1 VQLTIFSA
9 LPEFDLAI
17 RCAMALVFLT
27 AAIGKF
33 RHWTELRGVIDNFRL
48 LPRWSVPTAAA
59 ILPAFEAAVGMMLLF
74 SSNAHWPPS
83 AHWAEILA
91 MALLM
96 LFAVAMGINLAR
108 GRREIDCGCFQASL
122 KQRISGWLVAR
133 NGLYVT
139 LLAVAYYSPPDI
151 PEPAMVLNG
160 VLAGIGFFIAVQ
172 CLELLKSLR
181 PSWAVS
187 RRGAI

>member
-9 LPEFDLAI
+9 LPEFDVAI
-17 RCAMALVFLT
+17 RSAMALVFLS

-48 LPRWSVPTAAA
+48 LHAWSVPTAAA
-59 ILPAFEAAVGMMLLF
+59 ILPPFEAAVGVTLPLP
-74 SSNAHWPPS
+74 SS
-83 AHWAEILA
+83 AHWAELSA

-108 GRREIDCGCFQASL
+108 GRREIDCGCFQATL
-122 KQRISGWLVAR
+122 RQRISGWLVAR

-139 LLAVAYYSPPDI
+139 LLAVAYSSPPDR
-151 PEPAMVLNG
+151 PEPALVLNG
-160 VLAGIGFFIAVQ
+160 VLAGIGLFIAVQ

-187 RRGAI
+187 RRGVI